1 MKSLI
6 VDSSTKILYVALVE
20 DNVILYENYLKGE
33 NNHSENIVYCIDE
46 ALKQNNFSVD
56 DLDRIIVG
64 YGPGSYTGVRMA
76 VAVCKMLAVFKQKPL
91 YKISTLLLMSSGY
104 CGAVKATIDARRG
117 NCFGA
122 VYDIESGKYLK
133 EERMYS
139 YDELNDIN
147 CDYCCSEDDF
157 KVNPLFCIS
166 HATIVDNPHLLVP
179 NYLRETEAERNLK

>member
-56 DLDRIIVG
+56 NLDRIIVG

-91 YKISTLLLMSSGY
+91 YKISTLLLMASGY
-104 CGAVKATIDARRG
+104 CGVVKATIDARRG
-117 NCFGA
+117 KCFGA

-147 CDYCCSEDDF
+147 CDY
-157 KVNPLFCIS
+157 
-166 HATIVDNPHLLVP
+166 
-179 NYLRETEAERNLK
+179 

>member
-56 DLDRIIVG
+56 NLDRIIVG

-104 CGAVKATIDARRG
+104 CGAVKATIDALCELRDPITVAQNRG
-117 NCFGA
+117 
-122 VYDIESGKYLK
+122 VSLD
-133 EERMYS
+133 
-139 YDELNDIN
+139 
-147 CDYCCSEDDF
+147 
-157 KVNPLFCIS
+157 KVFNG
-166 HATIVDNPHLLVP
+166 
-179 NYLRETEAERNLK
+179 

>member
-56 DLDRIIVG
+56 NLDRIIVG

-76 VAVCKMLAVFKQKPL
+76 VAVCKMLAVFKHNPL
-91 YKISTLLLMSSGY
+91 YKISTLLLMASGY
-104 CGAVKATIDARRG
+104 CGAVKATTDARRG

-122 VYDIESGKYLK
+122 VYDIESEKYLK